1 MDRKKVLLGIGAL
14 LFAALMAFGV
24 NTLMRGAAAPQ
35 AQAAAA
41 PKIEGPM
48 VMVAT
53 RPLAVGTILNPEM
66 VRFQPWPKDLMQSAY
81 FIKDQTDVNN
91 LVGAVVRNALTA
103 GEPVTQGSLVKPGE
117 RGFLA
122 AALGPGMRAVTIKV
136 ETDTGVGGFIF
147 PGDRVDLVVSS
158 ELEVDQGSDKRKFI
172 SGETFIRNIRVLATD
187 QRVDV
192 KNDEGKDEVKTFTT
206 VTLEATP
213 QIAEKIVVA
222 ERIGRISLSL
232 RSLADTQAEL
242 ERALASGEI
251 KMPKDADAKAERALI
266 EQLAQRPIDKGST
279 VTTGGQVSRYQ
290 RTVLPRNAGS
300 SNVSRDQGAAPM
312 MMPQAAPA
320 APAAPSGG
328 VAVPAYTGPTV
339 RVVRGDKVTEI
350 PVGGN

>member
-1 MDRKKVLLGIGAL
+1 MDRKKILLVVGAL
-14 LFAALMAFGV
+14 LFAGLMAFGV
-24 NTLMRGAAAPQ
+24 NTMMRGAAAPQ

-41 PKIEGPM
+41 PELQGPM

-66 VRFQPWPKDLMQSAY
+66 VRFQPWPKDLMENAY
-81 FIKDQTDVNN
+81 FVKDQTDVNN
-91 LVGAVVRNALTA
+91 LVGSVVRNALTA

-136 ETDTGVGGFIF
+136 STDTGVAGFIF
-147 PGDRVDLVVSS
+147 PGDRVDLIMSS
-158 ELEVDQGSDKRKFI
+158 ELAA
-172 SGETFIRNIRVLATD
+172 SGEGENRNFVAGETIIRNIRVLATD
-187 QRVDV
+187 QRVDS
-192 KNDEGKDEVKTFTT
+192 KNDEGKDVVKVFAT

-213 QIAEKIVVA
+213 VIAEKIAVA
-222 ERIGRISLSL
+222 ERIGRLSLSL

-251 KMPKDADAKAERALI
+251 KLPQGADAKTERDLI

-290 RTVLPRNAGS
+290 LSYLPR
-300 SNVSRDQGAAPM
+300 
-312 MMPQAAPA
+312 PA
-320 APAAPSGG
+320 RAPSGG
-328 VAVPAYTGPTV
+328 APAPQMAPQAPAASAPAGGTVAPVYKGPTV

>member
-1 MDRKKVLLGIGAL
+1 MDRKKILLGVGAL

-24 NTLMRGAAAPQ
+24 NTMMRGAAAPQ
-35 AQAAAA
+35 ADAAAA
-41 PKIEGPM
+41 PEIQGPM

-66 VRFQPWPKDLMQSAY
+66 VRFQPWPKDLMESAY
-81 FIKDQTDVNN
+81 FVKDQTDINN
-91 LVGAVVRNALTA
+91 LVGSVVRNALTA

-122 AALGPGMRAVTIKV
+122 AALAPGMRAVTISV
-136 ETDTGVGGFIF
+136 SVDSGVAGFIF
-147 PGDRVDLVVSS
+147 PGDRVDVLMSS
-158 ELEVDQGSDKRKFI
+158 ELAVKSGNDDRKFVA
-172 SGETFIRNIRVLATD
+172 GETIIRNIRVLATD
-187 QRVDV
+187 QRVDS
-192 KNDEGKDEVKTFTT
+192 KNDEGKDEVKPFTT

-213 QIAEKIVVA
+213 KIAEKIAVA
-222 ERIGRISLSL
+222 ERLGKLSLSL

-251 KMPKDADAKAERALI
+251 KMPKGADAKAERELI

-290 RTVLPRNAGS
+290 RNYLPQPKAEFNEAVKQIDRLERIA
-300 SNVSRDQGAAPM
+300 QGG
-312 MMPQAAPA
+312 APA
-320 APAAPSGG
+320 AAAAGG
-328 VAVPAYTGPTV
+328 SSAPVYTGPTV
-339 RVVRGDKVTEI
+339 RVVRGGNVTEV